1 LFIYVFFC
9 YAIHCIFYSELIN
22 LEVAKSCFITTIFKQ
37 ACRRK
42 HSNQKVTA
50 ELLQTSSKSAV
61 ETTEL
66 TRSFGWDSSEAWQ
79 QHDIQELCRVMFDA
93 LEQKFKHTDQA
104 DLIQR
109 LYEGK
114 IMLENLLTMTIA
126 GQNMHVYSYIFI
138 FHINIKKWDRS
149 RCRYF
154 KKVVVDLTFP
164 FNFHKLEHSL

>member
-1 LFIYVFFC
+1 MF
-9 YAIHCIFYSELIN
+9 
-22 LEVAKSCFITTIFKQ
+22 
-37 ACRRK
+37 
-42 HSNQKVTA
+42 
-50 ELLQTSSKSAV
+50 QTSSKSAV

-114 IMLENLLTMTIA
+114 ILVLKCVLQFHSSVYLLMFA
-126 GQNMHVYSYIFI
+126 
-138 FHINIKKWDRS
+138 S
-149 RCRYF
+149 RIC
-154 KKVVVDLTFP
+154 
-164 FNFHKLEHSL
+164 